1 MRAGGSQGTGGGPV
15 RRVATIVPALTVAA
29 LAMLALDGCGLSAA
43 DTTKMRAALDTAG
56 RLPVGGQS

>member
-1 MRAGGSQGTGGGPV
+1 V
-15 RRVATIVPALTVAA
+15 RRVATIVPAMTVAA